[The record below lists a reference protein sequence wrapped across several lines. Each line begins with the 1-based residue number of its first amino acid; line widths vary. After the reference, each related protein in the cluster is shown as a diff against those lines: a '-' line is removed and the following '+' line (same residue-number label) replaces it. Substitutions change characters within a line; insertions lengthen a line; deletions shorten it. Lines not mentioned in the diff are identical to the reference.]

1 MNDYETVRPPS
12 KDSTR
17 SQRYLSKEALHASWA
32 EVDIPHDLVEQ
43 AASLLESRGYPLRL
57 SEIILAVFGTPG
69 IGQYSF
75 LELRNQ
81 LNAAC
86 EQGTLVNLPAG
97 QYAHPTHDY
106 SSNTDKELVKRI
118 RQAGVN
124 PTTST
129 RRSKPGSRD

>member
-1 MNDYETVRPPS
+1 MNDYETVRSPS
-12 KDSTR
+12 EHSTR

-32 EVDIPHDLVEQ
+32 EVDIPNDLVEQ
-43 AASLLESRGYPLRL
+43 AISLLESRGYPLRL

-86 EQGTLVNLPAG
+86 EQGALVNLPAG
-97 QYAHPTHDY
+97 QYAHPTHD
-106 SSNTDKELVKRI
+106 SSNTDKELAKRI

-124 PTTST
+124 PAST
-129 RRSKPGSRD
+129 KRSKPGSRG